1 MNYTFHTAVKSYHT
15 SQGSVKK
22 GGGGS
27 AKVIFHIYFYLG
39 PKKSILDIT
48 FFSFIGGIPLWA
60 PQAMDPETGCGL
72 PSTETSNWYS
82 PNWHASSP
90 PAHSGQQWVAAQW
103 AKLANLGSVLI
114 SVKNIFIKS
123 QKYFE
128 VLLYIFSKIFW
139 SNKITILF

>member
-22 GGGGS
+22 GGVSEGHFPH
-27 AKVIFHIYFYLG
+27 IFLFG
-39 PKKSILDIT
+39 AKKSILDIT

-82 PNWHASSP
+82 SNWHASSP
-90 PAHSGQQWVAAQW
+90 PAHSGQRWVSLGKMNSTIEKILW
-103 AKLANLGSVLI
+103 IVLKLLSFCSPQENVFLFSFG
-114 SVKNIFIKS
+114 
-123 QKYFE
+123 
-128 VLLYIFSKIFW
+128 LL
-139 SNKITILF
+139 N